1 MARRLAPFLAA
12 WALAQEVEAKWG
24 QAPEGWGD
32 FRFALADDNTQHGV
46 IADGMKSGAQVYG
59 RYRYLNAG
67 VDTTRNWYSYAGPHG
82 GALLQFERN
91 SESIGVSS
99 SYVIYMLQEDGGY
112 DVFTKNIQD
121 PAFMKAFFWNLEWVS
136 KTLAGRKTVFVIE
149 PDTWG
154 YILQHEQGRQ
164 GVSEPAEFGKRSAT
178 LTARVNDIGYPHL
191 AGLPNTLAGLL
202 QGIVKTFRTFAP
214 DARLGFHVNTWAWI
228 PPTGGDARGMVWWRQ
243 DLADR
248 SADVNGHFLKNIFGG
263 AATDLGDFLVVEKY
277 GLDAGYIKSMDASA
291 MGSRYYWTDEGMA
304 RWVTW
309 CKRVAQAVDLPILG
323 WQIPIGHMALPNT
336 MNRWQDTF
344 MEYFFAHPQ
353 DFLDAGFIG
362 LWVGKGLGQGTDYSA
377 VAGKGD
383 DGRLFAG
390 IKGFDAK
397 RPWILPP
404 NTAVSG
410 ASAATSGPSQVARR
424 ARGTLAFRGT
434 NEPGARRPAPH
445 GTARAS
451 SPWRD
456 ARGRSL
462 HILQGT
468 SP

>member
-1 MARRLAPFLAA
+1 MGRRLAPFLASA
-12 WALAQEVEAKWG
+12 SLALAPGAVLAEAKWG
-24 QAPEGWGD
+24 QAPDGWGD
-32 FRFALADDNTQHGV
+32 FRFALADDNTQHP
-46 IADGMKSGAQVYG
+46 IIKAGMQGGAQVYG
-59 RYRYLNAG
+59 RYRYLNGG
-67 VDTTRNWYSYAGPHG
+67 VDSTKNWYSYVGPHG
-82 GALLQFERN
+82 AALLQFERN
-91 SESIGVSS
+91 SEDLGVAG

-112 DVFTKNIQD
+112 ETFVKNVQD
-121 PAFMKAFFWNLEWVS
+121 LAFMKAFFWNLEWVA
-136 KTLAGRKTVFVIE
+136 KTMAGRKAVFVIE

-154 YILQHEQGRQ
+154 YILQHEQGRL
-164 GVSEPAEFGKRSAT
+164 GVTAPADFGKRSAA
-178 LTARVNDIGYPHL
+178 LPARVNDIGYPHL
-191 AGLPNTLAGLL
+191 AGLPNTVTGLL
-202 QGIVKTFRTFAP
+202 QGIVKTFRAFAP
-214 DARLGFHVNTWAWI
+214 DSRLGFHVNTWAWI

-243 DLADR
+243 DLADQ
-248 SADVNGHFLKNIFGG
+248 SADVNGHFFKNLFGG
-263 AATDLGDFLVVEKY
+263 AAAGTDRGDFLVVEKY
-277 GLDAGYIKSMDASA
+277 GLDAGFIRSTDASA

-304 RWVTW
+304 RWVGW

-344 MEYFFAHPQ
+344 MDYFFAHPK

-390 IKGFDAK
+390 LKGFDAQ
-397 RPWILPP
+397 RPWIQPS
-404 NTAVSG
+404 NTAVSTPSG
-410 ASAATSGPSQVARR
+410 AASRPFPALRSAL
-424 ARGTLAFRGT
+424 GTPTF
-434 NEPGARRPAPH
+434 H
-445 GTARAS
+445 GV
-451 SPWRD
+451 D